1 MNRIREALIRTSMRT
16 VNGLVICLIC
26 LTLLAPTR
34 LLGQVEVLQQ
44 AELMLNKRQPA
55 QAAALL
61 SGYEDQLGENPDFP
75 YLYGLALFESGKADQ
90 AIPYLEKATAADPL
104 FAGVRIELARA
115 YYQTGRLEDA
125 QKQFEYLTTQNPPP
139 AARRAIDEYLAAIDL
154 QLAQNSWRTVWR
166 FSPTTGWD
174 SNANAATELNEFLGF
189 VLDQRSRE
197 AESAFL
203 DLYGSGDFSR
213 SLGRGRTIQLG
224 GELQG
229 RHYPDASFADS
240 LGLVARA
247 GMSWAG
253 ESETRS
259 LRLRA
264 YRMNVD
270 DDFNNQGLSLEG
282 AWDYT
287 VSPLNRVGMFA
298 RMGVLRFDDEFDNRD
313 VDQLLLGFSGTSLLG
328 VSRRSLVTLSAL
340 LGKDNPREAD
350 SRYGREIFG
359 LRGFGAWRI
368 STNLSGRVNL
378 GWQRYLYEEAFF
390 PEVDTSRRV
399 DTVADGSMS
408 LVWQLRP
415 RLESS
420 VGVSYRDNRSNVP
433 LFTYDRWVFS
443 LGFSRAW

>member
-1 MNRIREALIRTSMRT
+1 MQLIRDFLIAVSMRPGA
-16 VNGLVICLIC
+16 GLVICLVC
-26 LTLLAPTR
+26 VTLLGSTPA
-34 LLGQVEVLQQ
+34 LAQVEVLQQ
-44 AELMLNKRQPA
+44 AEMLLNKRQPA
-55 QAAALL
+55 QAATLL
-61 SGYEDQLGENPDFP
+61 AGYEAQLGEDPDFP

-115 YYQTGRLEDA
+115 YYQTGRLEEA

-139 AARRAIDEYLAAIDL
+139 AARRAIDEHLAAIDL
-154 QLAQNSWRTVWR
+154 QLSQNSWRSVWR
-166 FSPTTGWD
+166 FSPSTGWD

-197 AESAFL
+197 TASTFL

-213 SLGRGRTIQLG
+213 SLGKGRTVQLG

-240 LGLVARA
+240 LGLVTRA
-247 GMSWAG
+247 GMSWSG

-287 VSPLNRVGMFA
+287 VSPLNRLGMFA
-298 RMGVLRFDDEFDNRD
+298 RMGVLRFDDQFADRD
-313 VDQLLLGFSGTSLLG
+313 VNQLLLGVSGTSVLG
-328 VSRRSLVTLSAL
+328 VSRRSLVTVSAL
-340 LGKDNPREAD
+340 LGKDNPQETG
-350 SRYGREIFG
+350 SRYGREIYG

-368 STNLSGRVNL
+368 STNLSGRVNI
-378 GWQRYLYEEAFF
+378 GWQRYMYDEAFF
-390 PEVDTSRRV
+390 PEVDPSRRV
-399 DTVADGSMS
+399 DKVVDSS
-408 LVWQLRP
+408 VILVWQFKLK
-415 RLESS
+415 LESS
-420 VGVSYRDNRSNVP
+420 LGISYRDNRSNVP

-443 LGFSRAW
+443 LGLSRAW

>member
-1 MNRIREALIRTSMRT
+1 MQLNRGFLIASLMRQAAGLT
-16 VNGLVICLIC
+16 VCLIGVI
-26 LTLLAPTR
+26 
-34 LLGQVEVLQQ
+34 LLGATPALAQVEVLQQ
-44 AELMLNKRQPA
+44 AELLLNKRQPA
-55 QAAALL
+55 QAATLL
-61 SGYEDQLGENPDFP
+61 ATYEGQLGEDPDFP
-75 YLYGLALFESGKADQ
+75 YLYGLALFESGRADQ

-115 YYQTGRLEDA
+115 YYQTGRLEEA

-154 QLAQNSWRTVWR
+154 QLSQNTWRTIWR
-166 FSPTTGWD
+166 FSPSTGWD

-189 VLDQRSRE
+189 VLDQRSRQT
-197 AESAFL
+197 ESTFL
-203 DLYGSGDFSR
+203 DVYGSGDFSR
-213 SLGRGRTIQLG
+213 SVGKGRTVQLG

-247 GMSWAG
+247 GMSWSG

-259 LRLRA
+259 LRVRA

-287 VSPLNRVGMFA
+287 VSPLNRLGMFA
-298 RMGVLRFDDEFDNRD
+298 RMGVLRFDDEFANRD

-328 VSRRSLVTLSAL
+328 VSRRSLVTVSAL
-340 LGKDNPREAD
+340 LGKDNPRETG
-350 SRYGREIFG
+350 SRYGREIYG

-368 STNLSGRVNL
+368 STNLSGRINI
-378 GWQRYLYEEAFF
+378 GWQRYMYDEAFF
-390 PEVDTSRRV
+390 PEVDSSRRV
-399 DTVADGSMS
+399 DKVADGSVS
-408 LVWQLRP
+408 LVWQFKP
-415 RLESS
+415 KLESS
-420 VGVSYRDNRSNVP
+420 LGLSYRDNRSNVP
-433 LFTYDRWVFS
+433 LFSYDRWVFS
-443 LGFSRAW
+443 LGLSRAW

>member
-1 MNRIREALIRTSMRT
+1 MKLIGDYLVTASMRPGT
-16 VNGLVICLIC
+16 CVAICLMC
-26 LTLLAPTR
+26 VTLLGSTPVLA
-34 LLGQVEVLQQ
+34 QVEVLQQ
-44 AELMLNKRQPA
+44 AELLLNKRQPA

-61 SGYEDQLGENPDFP
+61 AGYEGQLGEDPDFL
-75 YLYGLALFESGKADQ
+75 YLYGLALFENGKAEQ

-154 QLAQNSWRTVWR
+154 QLAQNSWRSIWR
-166 FSPTTGWD
+166 FSPSTGWD

-197 AESAFL
+197 TASAFL

-213 SLGRGRTIQLG
+213 SVGKGRTVQLG

-229 RHYPDASFADS
+229 RHYPDADFADS

-328 VSRRSLVTLSAL
+328 VSRRSLVTVSAL

-350 SRYGREIFG
+350 SRYGREIYG
-359 LRGFGAWRI
+359 LRGFGGWRI
-368 STNLSGRVNL
+368 STNLSGRINI
-378 GWQRYLYEEAFF
+378 GWQRYLYDEAFF
-390 PEVDTSRRV
+390 PEVDSSRRV
-399 DTVADGSMS
+399 DKVADGSVS
-408 LVWQLRP
+408 LVWQLKP
-415 RLESS
+415 KLESS
-420 VGVSYRDNRSNVP
+420 VGLSYRDNRSNVP